1 MRNMLNQLWTFPRE
15 TSPEMDLSSWIR
27 PGDQSEPAP
36 KSVSISLMWE
46 GEEEERD
53 EGVYKWANNLL
64 YEYGLKHEACR

>member
-1 MRNMLNQLWTFPRE
+1 
-15 TSPEMDLSSWIR
+15 MDLSSWIR